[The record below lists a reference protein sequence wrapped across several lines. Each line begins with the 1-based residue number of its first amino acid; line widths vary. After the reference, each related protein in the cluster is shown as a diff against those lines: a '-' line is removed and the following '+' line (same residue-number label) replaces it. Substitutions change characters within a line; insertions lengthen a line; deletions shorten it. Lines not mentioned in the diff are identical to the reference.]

1 MLHSRYMTPVMFTDS
16 TGFAPEWLRDIVA
29 GVVVTV
35 IVAALI
41 VAAISTGG
49 AAGIV
54 MMSVA
59 GGMGF
64 GALNEAS
71 IAIENG
77 TSIAAGIYGGALK
90 GGAQGLAVGLGVIT
104 GAGLISSGWGI
115 IAFGASLAFN
125 YGTGYGK
132 YGIDCHYNGY
142 DYNPDNAY
150 TMGMKQMVSS
160 IFAFGTGF
168 LIGAS
173 GFYSTPGQKL
183 SLENQIGYK
192 AVEYL
197 FKGIYYLPIDYTIQM
212 M

>member
-1 MLHSRYMTPVMFTDS
+1 MVLVVNITPVMYTDIS
-16 TGFAPEWLRDIVA
+16 GYVPEWVGDLVA

-35 IVAALI
+35 IVVALV
-41 VAAISTGG
+41 VAAVSTGG

-59 GGMGF
+59 GGMGY

-77 TSIAAGIYGGALK
+77 TRIAAGIYGGALK
-90 GGAQGLAVGLGVIT
+90 GGTQGLAVGLGVIT

-115 IAFGASLAFN
+115 IVLGASLAVN
-125 YGTGYGK
+125 YGAGYGK
-132 YGIDCHYNGY
+132 YGIDCYYNGY
-142 DYNPDNAY
+142 DYNPDNAN

-160 IFAFGTGF
+160 AFAFGTGF
-168 LIGAS
+168 LLGSS
-173 GFYSTPGQKL
+173 GFYSIPGQKL
-183 SLENQIGYK
+183 GLESQIGYK
-192 AVEYL
+192 AAEYL
-197 FKGIYYLPIDYTIQM
+197 FKGIYYFTIDYVIQM